1 MQNKGVVKFFAITF
15 ILVCIFQLSFTFIS
29 FRYSSKADKYAN
41 SSQVTEMATRMAKGD
56 RIKEE
61 YYFDSIS
68 KSRLEYF
75 NDSMA
80 NINVYNILLKQYT
93 LKDVR
98 EREINLGLDLKGGMN
113 VTMAV
118 SVPDVIRALSGY
130 NQDPTFNKALL
141 RAIEKEKNSTADFV
155 DLFAQSFKEIDPNA
169 KLASVFNTVE
179 LKDKIN
185 YNSTNDEVIKVIREE
200 TNSAIDRTFNILNT
214 RIDRFGVVQPNIQK
228 LQTAGRILIELPGI
242 KDPERVRKLL
252 QGTAQL
258 EFWETYQF
266 PQLVNFFSEANTKL
280 VSVLNASLDTLKADS
295 TLTSDTAGMNKA
307 LKENPILAEKK
318 ESEKKTGKKSEVKKE
333 EVKKETAKAEP
344 AKTDTSKENALLKQ
358 LGKDTTKT
366 SVEAKRSQ
374 TLEEYAKKN
383 PLFAYLN
390 PAIYQTKEGQYQ
402 PGQQALV
409 GRAFIKDTAR
419 VNHMLRM
426 VKNLFPRDLKLAWT
440 VKPRTEEKDILELVA
455 LKITSR
461 DGSPALGGDVITN
474 ARQDYDQNGRV
485 EVSMSMSSE
494 GARIWKRL
502 TGENIGKQIAIVL
515 DGYIYSYPN
524 VNSEIPNGMSVISG
538 GNMTVEEALDLAN
551 ILKAG
556 KLPAPARIVSEEI
569 VGPSLGK
576 ESINAGLISFIIAFI
591 GVLLYMSLYYKG
603 AGHVAD
609 IALFANVFFLFGVL
623 ASIGAVL
630 TMPGI
635 AGIVLTLAMAVDS
648 NVIIYERM
656 REEMRAGKGMRLVV
670 KDGFHHA
677 LSAII
682 DGHVTTI
689 LTGIVLYIFG
699 SGPVQGFA
707 TTLVIGLLLSL
718 FSSIFIARLVFEWML
733 DRNMTITTGTKYTQN
748 LFQNLTIDFIGLR
761 KKMYLLSIAII
772 IPGIISI
779 FVRGLDPGLDFT
791 GGRSYIVRFDQ
802 NVSTTDLRASL
813 NKQFG
818 ESPEV
823 KTFGPDNQVKITTK
837 YMINDRSQQSDSI
850 VNAKLFEGVKGYYK
864 VPITYTDFKATDAKK
879 IIGELSSQRVDP
891 TISYALIWQAV
902 MAVFFSLII
911 IFIYIAI
918 RFKNWQFGIGG
929 VVSLFHDTLII
940 ITMFTLF
947 HGILPFG
954 MEIDQSFIAAL
965 LTVIGYSIMDTVII
979 FDRIR
984 EYRALYPKRD
994 LATNINLAINSTL
1007 GRTINTSGVTLVVL
1021 IVIFIFGGEVL
1032 RGFTFALIIGV
1043 VSGTYSSV
1051 FNATPIAYDILMWQ
1065 KRNKEKKELS
1075 AKGKMQ

>member
-1 MQNKGVVKFFAITF
+1 MQHKGVVKFFAVTF
-15 ILVCIFQLSFTFIS
+15 ILVCLFQLSFTFIS
-29 FRYSSKADKYAN
+29 YYYSGKSDEYAN
-41 SSQVTEMATRMAKGD
+41 SPTVKAMAKNLAQGNPL
-56 RIKEE
+56 KEE
-61 YYFDSIS
+61 YYYDSIS

-80 NINVYNILLKQYT
+80 SVNVYNILLKKFT

-130 NQDPTFNKALL
+130 NQDPTFLKALQN
-141 RAIEKEKNSTADFV
+141 AINKEKTSTRDFV
-155 DLFAQSFKEIDPNA
+155 DLFAESFKETDPNA
-169 KLASVFNTVE
+169 KLAAIFNTVE

-185 YNSTNDEVIKVIREE
+185 YNSSNDEVIKVIREE
-200 TNSAIDRTFNILNT
+200 SNAAIDRTYNILTT
-214 RIDRFGVVQPNIQK
+214 RIDRFGVVQPNIQR

-242 KDPERVRKLL
+242 KEPERVRKLL

-266 PQLVNFFSEANTKL
+266 PELQPFFADANTKL
-280 VSVLNASLDTLKADS
+280 KSILSATQDSTVADSTLKAD
-295 TLTSDTAGMNKA
+295 TAATAQAIASKQNVD
-307 LKENPILAEKK
+307 EKK
-318 ESEKKTGKKSEVKKE
+318 DAGKKDVAKKGEV
-333 EVKKETAKAEP
+333 
-344 AKTDTSKENALLKQ
+344 AKTDTSKGNALLKQ
-358 LGKDTTKT
+358 LDKDTSKT
-366 SVEAKRSQ
+366 ATANKQKESFED
-374 TLEEYAKKN
+374 YAKKN

-390 PAIYQTKEGQYQ
+390 PAIYQNKEGQYVA
-402 PGQQALV
+402 GQTAMV

-419 VNHMLRM
+419 INYMLRLTKSM
-426 VKNLFPRDLKLAWT
+426 FPRDMKLAWT
-440 VKPRTEEKDILELVA
+440 VKPRSEAKDVLELVA
-455 LKITSR
+455 LKVTSR
-461 DGSPALGGDVITN
+461 DGSPALGGDVIVA

-485 EVSMSMSSE
+485 EVSMSMNSE

-502 TGENIGKQIAIVL
+502 TGENIGKQVAIVL

-524 VNSEIPNGMSVISG
+524 VNGEIPNGMSSITG
-538 GNMTVEEALDLAN
+538 GEMTVEEALDLAN

-556 KLPAPARIVSEEI
+556 KLPAPARIVAEEV
-569 VGPSLGK
+569 VGPSLGQ

-591 GVLLYMSLYYKG
+591 GVLLYMSLYYNG

-630 TMPGI
+630 TLPGI

-656 REEMRAGKGMRLVV
+656 REEIRAGKGMRLVV

-733 DRNMTITTGTKYTQN
+733 DRNMNITTGNRFTMD
-748 LFQNLTIDFIGLR
+748 LFQHTKIDFIGLR
-761 KKMYLLSIAII
+761 KKMYILSLVIIVPGLISLAI
-772 IPGIISI
+772 
-779 FVRGLDPGLDFT
+779 RGLDPGLDFT

-802 NVSTTDLRASL
+802 NVSTTDIRESLR
-813 NKQFG
+813 KTFG

-823 KTFGPDNQVKITTK
+823 KTFGPKNQVKITTK
-837 YMINDRSQQSDSI
+837 FMINERGQQSDSI
-850 VNAKLFEGVKGYYK
+850 VNNRLFDGVKGFYK
-864 VPITYTDFKATDAKK
+864 NPLTINDFKANTPGK
-879 IIGELSSQRVDP
+879 IVGELSSQRVDP
-891 TISYALIWQAV
+891 TISYSLIWKAF
-902 MAVFFSLII
+902 MAVIFSLLI
-911 IFIYIAI
+911 IFIYIAL

-929 VVSLFHDTLII
+929 VTALFHDSLII
-940 ITMFTLF
+940 IGVFSLF
-947 HGILPFG
+947 YGILPFG
-954 MEIDQSFIAAL
+954 MEVDQSFIAAL
-965 LTVIGYSIMDTVII
+965 LTIIGYSIMDTVII

-994 LATNINLAINSTL
+994 LGININAAINSTL
-1007 GRTINTSGVTLVVL
+1007 GRTINTSGVTLIVL
-1021 IVIFIFGGEVL
+1021 IIIFIFGGEVL
-1032 RGFTFALIIGV
+1032 RGFTFALIVGV
-1043 VSGTYSSV
+1043 VIGTYSSV
-1051 FNATPIAYDILMWQ
+1051 FNATPVAYDILMWQ
-1065 KRNKEKKELS
+1065 KRRKEKKELEAGKNR
-1075 AKGKMQ
+1075 AK

>member
-1 MQNKGVVKFFAITF
+1 MQHKGVVKFFAVLF
-15 ILVCIFQLSFTFIS
+15 ILVCLFQLSFTFIS
-29 FRYSSKADKYAN
+29 YYYSGKSDKYAN
-41 SSQVTEMATRMAKGD
+41 SPQVKAMAKKMAQGNPL
-56 RIKEE
+56 KEE
-61 YYFDSIS
+61 YFYDSIS

-80 NINVYNILLKQYT
+80 SVNVFNILLKKYT

-130 NQDPTFNKALL
+130 NQDPTFMKALQK
-141 RAIEKEKNSTADFV
+141 AIDKEKTSTRDFV
-155 DLFAQSFKEIDPNA
+155 DLFAESFKETDPKA
-169 KLASVFNTVE
+169 KLASIFNTVE

-185 YNSTNDEVIKVIREE
+185 YNSTNDDVIKVIREE
-200 TNSAIDRTFNILNT
+200 SNGAIDRTYNILTT
-214 RIDRFGVVQPNIQK
+214 RIDRFGVVQPNIQR

-266 PQLVNFFSEANTKL
+266 PELQPFFADANKKLSAILEVNQ
-280 VSVLNASLDTLKADS
+280 DS
-295 TLTSDTAGMNKA
+295 TRKDSTIKSDTAA
-307 LKENPILAEKK
+307 A
-318 ESEKKTGKKSEVKKE
+318 
-333 EVKKETAKAEP
+333 AKAIASKQVLSAKNEP
-344 AKTDTSKENALLKQ
+344 AKKEIANAKTGTKDAAKPDTSKGNALLKQ
-358 LGKDTTKT
+358 LGKDTSKT
-366 SVEAKRSQ
+366 SAANKQKE
-374 TLEEYAKKN
+374 TFEDYAKKN

-390 PAIYQTKEGQYQ
+390 PAIYQNKDGQYVA
-402 PGQQALV
+402 GQTALV

-419 VNHMLRM
+419 INSLLRLT
-426 VKNLFPRDLKLAWT
+426 KNMFPRDMKLAWT
-440 VKPRTEEKDILELVA
+440 VKPREEAAKDVLELVA

-461 DGSPALGGDVITN
+461 DGSPALGGDVITS
-474 ARQDYDQNGRV
+474 AKQDYSQTGQV
-485 EVSMSMSSE
+485 EVSMSMNGE
-494 GARIWKRL
+494 GARIWKRI
-502 TGENIGKQIAIVL
+502 TGDNIGKQIAIVL

-524 VNSEIPNGMSVISG
+524 VNGEIPNGTSQITG
-538 GNMTVEEALDLAN
+538 GSMTVEEAQDLAN

-556 KLPAPARIVSEEI
+556 KLPAPARIVAEEV
-569 VGPSLGK
+569 VGPSLGQ
-576 ESINAGLISFIIAFI
+576 ESINAGMISFIIAFI
-591 GVLLYMSLYYKG
+591 GVLLYMSLYYNG

-630 TMPGI
+630 TLPGI

-718 FSSIFIARLVFEWML
+718 FSSIFIARLVFEFML
-733 DRNMTITTGTKYTQN
+733 DHNMTITTGNKYTMN
-748 LFQNLTIDFIGLR
+748 LFQHMNIDFIGLR
-761 KKMYLLSIAII
+761 KKMYILSIAII

-791 GGRSYIVRFDQ
+791 GGHSFIVRFDQ
-802 NVSTTDLRASL
+802 NVSTSDVRESLR
-813 NKQFG
+813 KTFG

-823 KTFGPDNQVKITTK
+823 KTFGPQNQVKITTK
-837 YMINDRSQQSDSI
+837 FMINERNEKADSI
-850 VNAKLFEGVKGYYK
+850 VNIRLYQGVKGFYK
-864 VPITYTDFKATDAKK
+864 VPLTYTDFKANTPGK
-879 IIGELSSQRVDP
+879 IVGELSSQRVDP
-891 TISYALIWQAV
+891 TISYSLIWKAV
-902 MAVFFSLII
+902 MAVFFSLVI
-911 IFIYIAI
+911 IFVYIAI
-918 RFKNWQFGIGG
+918 RFKNWQFGVGG
-929 VVSLFHDTLII
+929 VVSLFHDSLII
-940 ITMFTLF
+940 ITVFTLF
-947 HGILPFG
+947 HGIFPFG
-954 MEIDQSFIAAL
+954 MEIDQSFIAAI
-965 LTVIGYSIMDTVII
+965 LTIIGYSIMDTVII

-984 EYRALYPKRD
+984 EYRLLYPKRE
-994 LATNINLAINSTL
+994 LGSNINAAINSTL
-1007 GRTINTSGVTLVVL
+1007 GRTVNTSGVTLVVL
-1021 IVIFIFGGEVL
+1021 ITIFIFGGEVL

-1043 VSGTYSSV
+1043 ISGTYSSV
-1051 FNATPIAYDILMWQ
+1051 FNATPIAYDIIMWQ
-1065 KRNKEKKELS
+1065 KRRKELKTPEI
-1075 AKGKMQ
+1075 KGKKR

>member
-1 MQNKGVVKFFAITF
+1 MQHKGVVKFFAITF
-15 ILVCIFQLSFTFIS
+15 ILVCLFQLSFTFIS
-29 FRYSSKADKYAN
+29 YYYSGKADDYSN
-41 SSQVTEMATRMAKGD
+41 SAQVTAMAKQKAQGNAL
-56 RIKEE
+56 KEE
-61 YYFDSIS
+61 YYYDSLS

-80 NINVYNILLKQYT
+80 NVGVYNILVKKYT

-130 NQDPTFNKALL
+130 NQDPTFLKALVK
-141 RAIEKEKNSTADFV
+141 ATDKEKTSTRDFV
-155 DLFAQSFKEIDPNA
+155 DLFAESFKETDPNA
-169 KLASVFNTVE
+169 KLAAIFNTVE

-200 TNSAIDRTFNILNT
+200 SNAAIDRTYNILTT

-266 PQLVNFFSEANTKL
+266 PTLQPFFAEANKKL
-280 VSVLNASLDTLKADS
+280 VSILTTGQDTLVADSTLKAD
-295 TLTSDTAGMNKA
+295 TAATAKA
-307 LKENPILAEKK
+307 IASKQTLAEKK
-318 ESEKKTGKKSEVKKE
+318 EPVKKE
-333 EVKKETAKAEP
+333 LAKKADTAKAK
-344 AKTDTSKENALLKQ
+344 ADTSKGNALLNK
-358 LGKDTTKT
+358 LNKDTSKT
-366 SVEAKRSQ
+366 AAMNKQKESFED
-374 TLEEYAKKN
+374 YAKIN

-390 PAIYQTKEGQYQ
+390 PAIYQNKDGQYVA
-402 PGQQALV
+402 GQTAMV
-409 GRAFIKDTAR
+409 GRAFIKDTAH
-419 VNHMLRM
+419 VNHMLRLT
-426 VKNLFPRDLKLAWT
+426 KNMFPRDMKLAWT
-440 VKPRTEEKDILELVA
+440 VKPRAESKDVLELVA
-455 LKITSR
+455 LKVTSR
-461 DGSPALGGDVITN
+461 DGSPALGGDVIVS

-485 EVSMSMSSE
+485 EVSMSMNSE

-502 TGENIGKQIAIVL
+502 TGDNIGKQVAIVL
-515 DGYIYSYPN
+515 DGFVYSYPN
-524 VNSEIPNGMSVISG
+524 VNSEIPNGMSSITG
-538 GNMTVEEALDLAN
+538 GEMTVEEAQDLAN

-556 KLPAPARIVSEEI
+556 KLPAPARIVAEEV
-569 VGPSLGK
+569 VGPSLGQ
-576 ESINAGLISFIIAFI
+576 ESINAGLLSFVIAFI
-591 GVLLYMSLYYKG
+591 GVLLYMSLYYNG

-630 TMPGI
+630 TLPGI

-656 REEMRAGKGMRLVV
+656 REEIRAGKGMRLVV

-707 TTLVIGLLLSL
+707 TTLVLGLLLSL

-733 DRNMTITTGTKYTQN
+733 DRNMTITTGNKYTMD
-748 LFQNLTIDFIGLR
+748 LFQHTKINFIGLR
-761 KKMYLLSIAII
+761 KKMYLLSLIII
-772 IPGIISI
+772 IPGLISLV
-779 FVRGLDPGLDFT
+779 VRGLDPGLDFT

-802 NVSTTDLRASL
+802 NVSTNAVRESLR
-813 NKQFG
+813 KTFG

-823 KTFGPDNQVKITTK
+823 KTFGPKNQVKITTK
-837 YMINDRSQQSDSI
+837 FMINERNQQADSI
-850 VNAKLFEGVKGYYK
+850 VSNRLFDGVKGFYK
-864 VPITYTDFKATDAKK
+864 TPLTMDAFKANTAGK
-879 IIGELSSQRVDP
+879 IVGELSSQRVDP
-891 TISYALIWQAV
+891 TISYSLVWKAF

-911 IFIYIAI
+911 IFVYIAL
-918 RFKNWQFGIGG
+918 RFKNWQFGLGG
-929 VVSLFHDTLII
+929 VTALFHDSLII
-940 ITMFTLF
+940 IGVFSLF
-947 HGILPFG
+947 WGVLPFS
-954 MEIDQSFIAAL
+954 MEVDQSFIAAL
-965 LTVIGYSIMDTVII
+965 LTIIGYSIMDTVII

-984 EYRALYPKRD
+984 EYRALYPKRELSD
-994 LATNINLAINSTL
+994 NINGAINSTL
-1007 GRTINTSGVTLVVL
+1007 GRTINTSGVTLVTL
-1021 IVIFIFGGEVL
+1021 IIIFIFGGEVL

-1043 VSGTYSSV
+1043 VIGTYSSV
-1051 FNATPIAYDILMWQ
+1051 FNATPVAYDILMWQ
-1065 KRNKEKKELS
+1065 KRRKEKKELAAVKS
-1075 AKGKMQ
+1075 KGK

>member
-1 MQNKGVVKFFAITF
+1 MQHKGVVKFFAITF
-15 ILVCIFQLSFTFIS
+15 ILVCLFQLSFTFIS
-29 FRYSSKADKYAN
+29 YYYSGKADDYAN
-41 SSQVTEMATRMAKGD
+41 SPEVKTMARKMAQGNPL
-56 RIKEE
+56 KEE
-61 YYFDSIS
+61 YYYDSVS

-80 NINVYNILLKQYT
+80 SVNVFNILLKKYT

-130 NQDPTFNKALL
+130 NQDPTFTKSLTK
-141 RAIEKEKNSTADFV
+141 AIEKEKTSTRDFV
-155 DLFAQSFKEIDPNA
+155 DLFAESFKETDPNA
-169 KLASVFNTVE
+169 KLAAIFNTVE

-185 YNSTNDEVIKVIREE
+185 YNSTNDEVLKVIRDES
-200 TNSAIDRTFNILNT
+200 NAAIDRTYNILTT
-214 RIDRFGVVQPNIQK
+214 RIDRFGVVQPNIQR

-252 QGTAQL
+252 QGSAQL

-266 PQLVNFFSEANTKL
+266 PELQPFFADANSKL
-280 VSVLNASLDTLKADS
+280 TSILSASQDTITADS
-295 TLTSDTAGMNKA
+295 TLKSDTAAATKA
-307 LKENPILAEKK
+307 IASKQVLEP
-318 ESEKKTGKKSEVKKE
+318 
-333 EVKKETAKAEP
+333 KKETVKKADSAKA
-344 AKTDTSKENALLKQ
+344 DTSKGNALLKQ
-358 LGKDTTKT
+358 LDKDTSKA
-366 SVEAKRSQ
+366 SAANKEKQSF
-374 TLEEYAKKN
+374 EDYAKKN

-390 PAIYQTKEGQYQ
+390 PAIYQNKEGQYVA
-402 PGQQALV
+402 GQTAMV
-409 GRAFIKDTAR
+409 GRAMIKDTAR
-419 VNHMLRM
+419 VNQMLRLT
-426 VKNLFPRDLKLAWT
+426 KNMFPRDMKLAWT
-440 VKPRTEEKDILELVA
+440 VKPRSESKDVLELVA
-455 LKITSR
+455 LKVTSR
-461 DGSPALGGDVITN
+461 DGSPALGGDVIVA

-485 EVSMSMSSE
+485 EVSMSMNSE

-502 TGENIGKQIAIVL
+502 TGENIGKQVAIVL

-524 VNSEIPNGMSVISG
+524 VNGEIPNGMSSITG
-538 GNMTVEEALDLAN
+538 GEMTVEEALDLAN

-556 KLPAPARIVSEEI
+556 KLPAPARIVAEEV
-569 VGPSLGK
+569 VGPSLGQ
-576 ESINAGLISFIIAFI
+576 ESINAGLLSFIIAFI
-591 GVLLYMSLYYKG
+591 GVLLYMSLYYNG

-630 TMPGI
+630 TLPGI

-656 REEMRAGKGMRLVV
+656 REEIRAGKGMRLVV

-733 DRNMTITTGTKYTQN
+733 DRNMNITTGNKYTFNLLQN
-748 LFQNLTIDFIGLR
+748 TKIDFIGLR
-761 KKMYLLSIAII
+761 KKMYVVSLVII
-772 IPGIISI
+772 LPGMISLA
-779 FVRGLDPGLDFT
+779 VRGLDPGLDFT

-802 NVSTTDLRASL
+802 NVSTTDVRESLR
-813 NKQFG
+813 KTFG

-823 KTFGPDNQVKITTK
+823 KTFGPKNQVKITTK
-837 YMINDRSQQSDSI
+837 FMINERGQQSDSI
-850 VNAKLFEGVKGYYK
+850 VSNKLFEGVKGFYK
-864 VPITYTDFKATDAKK
+864 IPLTIADFKSSDPRK
-879 IIGELSSQRVDP
+879 IVGELSSQRVDP
-891 TISYALIWQAV
+891 TISYSLIWKAV
-902 MAVFFSLII
+902 MAVLFSLVI
-911 IFIYIAI
+911 IFIYIAL

-929 VVSLFHDTLII
+929 VSALFHDSLII
-940 ITMFTLF
+940 IGIFSLF
-947 HGILPFG
+947 YGILPFG
-954 MEIDQSFIAAL
+954 MEVDQSFIAAL
-965 LTVIGYSIMDTVII
+965 LTIIGYSIMDTVII

-994 LATNINLAINSTL
+994 LGVNINSAINSTL

-1021 IVIFIFGGEVL
+1021 IIIFIFGGEVL
-1032 RGFTFALIIGV
+1032 RGFTFALITGV
-1043 VSGTYSSV
+1043 VIGTYSSV
-1051 FNATPIAYDILMWQ
+1051 FNATPVAYDILMWQ
-1065 KRNKEKKELS
+1065 KRRKEKKELAGLKTK
-1075 AKGKMQ
+1075 AK

>member
-1 MQNKGVVKFFAITF
+1 MQHKGVVKFFAITF
-15 ILVCIFQLSFTFIS
+15 IVVCLFQLSFTFIS
-29 FRYSSKADKYAN
+29 YYYSGKSDEYAN
-41 SSQVTEMATRMAKGD
+41 APVVKTMAKTMAQGNPL
-56 RIKEE
+56 KEE
-61 YYFDSIS
+61 YYYDSIS

-80 NINVYNILLKQYT
+80 SVSVYNILLKKYT

-130 NQDPTFNKALL
+130 NQDPTFLKSLQKA
-141 RAIEKEKNSTADFV
+141 IDKEKTSTRDFV
-155 DLFAQSFKEIDPNA
+155 DLFAESFKETDPNA
-169 KLASVFNTVE
+169 KLAAIFNTVE

-200 TNSAIDRTFNILNT
+200 SNAAIDRTYNILTT
-214 RIDRFGVVQPNIQK
+214 RIDRFGVVQPNIQR

-266 PQLVNFFSEANTKL
+266 PILQPYFTEANNKL
-280 VSVLNASLDTLKADS
+280 TSILSATQDSVKVDS
-295 TLTSDTAGMNKA
+295 TLKSDTAAASKA
-307 LKENPILAEKK
+307 IASKQTIAA
-318 ESEKKTGKKSEVKKE
+318 KTETVKKGD
-333 EVKKETAKAEP
+333 TAK
-344 AKTDTSKENALLKQ
+344 KDTSKGNALLKQ
-358 LGKDTTKT
+358 LNKDTSKT
-366 SVEAKRSQ
+366 SAANKQKESF
-374 TLEEYAKKN
+374 EDYAKKN

-390 PAIYQTKEGQYQ
+390 PAIYQNKDGQYVA
-402 PGQQALV
+402 GQTAMV

-426 VKNLFPRDLKLAWT
+426 TKSMFPRDMKLAWT
-440 VKPRTEEKDILELVA
+440 VKPRSESKDVLELVA
-455 LKITSR
+455 LKVTSR
-461 DGSPALGGDVITN
+461 DGSPALGGDVIVS

-485 EVSMSMSSE
+485 EVSMSMNSE
-494 GARIWKRL
+494 GARIWKRI
-502 TGENIGKQIAIVL
+502 TGDNVGKQVAIVL
-515 DGYIYSYPN
+515 DGYVYSYPN
-524 VNSEIPNGMSVISG
+524 VNGEIPNGMSSITG
-538 GNMTVEEALDLAN
+538 GEMTVEEALDLAN

-556 KLPAPARIVSEEI
+556 KLPAPARIVAEEI
-569 VGPSLGK
+569 VGPSLGQ
-576 ESINAGLISFIIAFI
+576 ESINAGLLSFIIAFI
-591 GVLLYMSLYYKG
+591 GVLLYMFLYYNG
-603 AGHVAD
+603 AGLVAD

-630 TMPGI
+630 TLPGI

-656 REEMRAGKGMRLVV
+656 REEIRAGKGMRLVV

-733 DRNMTITTGTKYTQN
+733 DRNMTITTGHSFTMN
-748 LFQNLTIDFIGLR
+748 LFLNTKIDFIGMR
-761 KKMYLLSIAII
+761 KKMYILSLVIIVPGLISLAI
-772 IPGIISI
+772 
-779 FVRGLDPGLDFT
+779 RGLDPGLDFT

-802 NVSTTDLRASL
+802 NVSTNDVRESLR
-813 NKQFG
+813 KTFG

-823 KTFGPDNQVKITTK
+823 KTFGPKNQVKITTK
-837 YMINDRSQQSDSI
+837 FMINERGQQSDSI
-850 VNAKLFEGVKGYYK
+850 VNNRLFDGVKSFYK
-864 VPITYTDFKATDAKK
+864 IPLTIEDFKANTPGK
-879 IIGELSSQRVDP
+879 IVGELSSQRVDP
-891 TISYALIWQAV
+891 TISYSLIWKAF
-902 MAVFFSLII
+902 MAVLFSLVI
-911 IFIYIAI
+911 IFIYIAL
-918 RFKNWQFGIGG
+918 RFKNWQFGLGG
-929 VVSLFHDTLII
+929 VTALFHDSLII
-940 ITMFTLF
+940 IGVFSLF
-947 HGILPFG
+947 YGILPFS
-954 MEIDQSFIAAL
+954 MEVDQSFIAAL
-965 LTVIGYSIMDTVII
+965 LTIIGYSIMDTVII

-984 EYRALYPKRD
+984 EYRALYPKRE
-994 LATNINLAINSTL
+994 LSININTAINSTL

-1021 IVIFIFGGEVL
+1021 IIIFIFGGEVL
-1032 RGFTFALIIGV
+1032 RGFTFALIVGV
-1043 VSGTYSSV
+1043 VIGTYSSV
-1051 FNATPIAYDILMWQ
+1051 FNATPVAYDILMWQ
-1065 KRNKEKKELS
+1065 QRRKAKKELATS
-1075 AKGKMQ
+1075 KTKAK

>member
-1 MQNKGVVKFFAITF
+1 MQHKGVVKFFAITF
-15 ILVCIFQLSFTFIS
+15 ILVCLFQLSFTVIS
-29 FRYSSKADKYAN
+29 YYYSGKSDDYAN
-41 SSQVTEMATRMAKGD
+41 SPQVKTMAKNLAQGNPL
-56 RIKEE
+56 KEE
-61 YYFDSIS
+61 YYYDSIS
-68 KSRLEYF
+68 KSRQEYF

-80 NINVYNILLKQYT
+80 SVDVYNILLKKYT

-118 SVPDVIRALSGY
+118 SVPDVIRALAGY
-130 NQDPTFNKALL
+130 NQDPTFLKALQKS
-141 RAIEKEKNSTADFV
+141 IDKEKSSTRDFV
-155 DLFAQSFKEIDPNA
+155 DLFAESFKETDPNA
-169 KLASVFNTVE
+169 KMAAIFNTVE

-200 TNSAIDRTFNILNT
+200 SNAAIDRTYNILTT
-214 RIDRFGVVQPNIQK
+214 RIDRFGVVQPNIQR

-266 PQLVNFFSEANTKL
+266 PDLQPFFTEANTKL
-280 VSVLNASLDTLKADS
+280 TSILSARQDSTKADS
-295 TLTSDTAGMNKA
+295 SLKSDTAATAKA
-307 LKENPILAEKK
+307 IASKQLLAEKK
-318 ESEKKTGKKSEVKKE
+318 ETKKE
-333 EVKKETAKAEP
+333 ALAKGDST
-344 AKTDTSKENALLKQ
+344 KRDTSKSNALLKQ
-358 LGKDTTKT
+358 MGKDTSKT
-366 SVEAKRSQ
+366 SAAKKQKESF
-374 TLEEYAKKN
+374 EEYAKKN

-390 PAIYQTKEGQYQ
+390 PAIYQNKDGQYVA
-402 PGQQALV
+402 GQTAMV

-419 VNHMLRM
+419 VNYMLRATKSM
-426 VKNLFPRDLKLAWT
+426 FPRDMKLAWT
-440 VKPRTEEKDILELVA
+440 VKPRSEAKDVLELVA
-455 LKITSR
+455 LKVTSR
-461 DGSPALGGDVITN
+461 DGSPALGGDVIVA

-485 EVSMSMSSE
+485 EVSMSMNSE

-502 TGENIGKQIAIVL
+502 TGDNVGKQIAIVL

-524 VNSEIPNGMSVISG
+524 VNGEIPNGMSSITG
-538 GNMTVEEALDLAN
+538 GEMTVEEALDLAN

-556 KLPAPARIVSEEI
+556 KLPAPARIVAEEV
-569 VGPSLGK
+569 VGPSLGQ
-576 ESINAGLISFIIAFI
+576 ESINAGLLSFIIAFI
-591 GVLLYMSLYYKG
+591 GVLLYMSLYYNG

-609 IALFANVFFLFGVL
+609 VALFANVFFLFGVL

-630 TMPGI
+630 TLPGI

-656 REEMRAGKGMRLVV
+656 REEIRAGKGMRLVV

-733 DRNMTITTGTKYTQN
+733 DRNMTITTGNKYTMN
-748 LFQNLTIDFIGLR
+748 LFQNTKIDFIGLR
-761 KKMYLLSIAII
+761 KKMYIVSLAII
-772 IPGIISI
+772 VPGMISLAI
-779 FVRGLDPGLDFT
+779 RGLDPGLDFT

-802 NVSTTDLRASL
+802 NVSTNDIRESLR
-813 NKQFG
+813 KTFG

-823 KTFGPDNQVKITTK
+823 KTFGPKNQVKITTK
-837 YMINDRSQQSDSI
+837 FMINERGQQSDSI
-850 VNAKLFEGVKGYYK
+850 VSNRLFDGVKGFYK
-864 VPITYTDFKATDAKK
+864 SPLTMADFKSNAPGK
-879 IIGELSSQRVDP
+879 IVGELSSQRVDP
-891 TISYALIWQAV
+891 TISYSLIWKAV
-902 MAVFFSLII
+902 MAVLFSLVI

-929 VVSLFHDTLII
+929 VTALFHDSLII
-940 ITMFTLF
+940 IGVFSLF
-947 HGILPFG
+947 YGILPFG
-954 MEIDQSFIAAL
+954 MEVDQSFIAAL
-965 LTVIGYSIMDTVII
+965 LTIIGYSIMDTVII

-984 EYRALYPKRD
+984 EYRALYPKRE
-994 LATNINLAINSTL
+994 LSNNINAAINSTL
-1007 GRTINTSGVTLVVL
+1007 GRTINTSGVTLVTL
-1021 IVIFIFGGEVL
+1021 IIIFIFGGEVL
-1032 RGFTFALIIGV
+1032 RGFTFALIVGV
-1043 VSGTYSSV
+1043 VIGTYSSV
-1051 FNATPIAYDILMWQ
+1051 FNATPVAYDILLWQ
-1065 KRNKEKKELS
+1065 SRRKQKKELEAVKTK
-1075 AKGKMQ
+1075 AK

>member
-1 MQNKGVVKFFAITF
+1 MQHKGVVKFFAITF
-15 ILVCIFQLSFTFIS
+15 ILVCLFQLSFTFIS
-29 FRYSSKADKYAN
+29 YYYSGKADDYAN
-41 SSQVTEMATRMAKGD
+41 SSLVTTMAKQKAQGD
-56 RIKEE
+56 PLKEE
-61 YYFDSIS
+61 YFYDSIS

-80 NINVYNILLKQYT
+80 NVGVYNILVKKYT

-130 NQDPTFNKALL
+130 NQDPSFLKALQK
-141 RAIEKEKNSTADFV
+141 AIDKEKTSTRDFV
-155 DLFAQSFKEIDPNA
+155 DLFAESFKEVDPNA
-169 KLASVFNTVE
+169 KLAAIFNTVE

-185 YNSTNDEVIKVIREE
+185 YNSTNDDVIKVIREE
-200 TNSAIDRTFNILNT
+200 SNAAVDRTYKILTT

-266 PQLVNFFSEANTKL
+266 PVLQPYFAEANKKL
-280 VSVLNASLDTLKADS
+280 TSILAAGQDSIASDS
-295 TLTSDTAGMNKA
+295 TLKSDTAATATAIASKQT
-307 LKENPILAEKK
+307 LTEKK
-318 ESEKKTGKKSEVKKE
+318 ESTKTEPLKKADL
-333 EVKKETAKAEP
+333 AKA
-344 AKTDTSKENALLKQ
+344 DTSKGNALLKQ
-358 LGKDTTKT
+358 LGKDTSKT
-366 SVEAKRSQ
+366 SAMNKQKE
-374 TLEEYAKKN
+374 TFEDYARQN

-390 PAIYQTKEGQYQ
+390 PAIYQDKDGQYVA
-402 PGQQALV
+402 GQTAMV

-419 VNHMLRM
+419 VNSMLRLT
-426 VKNLFPRDLKLAWT
+426 KNMFPRDMKLAWT
-440 VKPRTEEKDILELVA
+440 VKPRAESKDVLELVS
-455 LKITSR
+455 LKVTSR
-461 DGSPALGGDVITN
+461 DGSPALGGDVITQ

-485 EVSMSMSSE
+485 EVTMSMNSE

-502 TGENIGKQIAIVL
+502 TGDNIGKQVAIVL
-515 DGYIYSYPN
+515 DGYVYSYPN
-524 VNSEIPNGMSVISG
+524 VNSEIPNGMSSITG
-538 GNMTVEEALDLAN
+538 GEMTVEEALDLAN

-556 KLPAPARIVSEEI
+556 KLPAPARIVAEEV
-569 VGPSLGK
+569 VGPSLGQ
-576 ESINAGLISFIIAFI
+576 ESINAGLLSFVIAFI
-591 GVLLYMSLYYKG
+591 GVLLYMSLYYNG

-718 FSSIFIARLVFEWML
+718 FSSIFIARLVFEFML
-733 DRNMTITTGTKYTQN
+733 DRNMKITTGNKYTMN
-748 LFQNLTIDFIGLR
+748 LFQNININFIGLR
-761 KKMYLLSIAII
+761 RKMYIASIAVL
-772 IPGIISI
+772 IPGVFSI
-779 FVRGLDPGLDFT
+779 FIRGLDPGLDFT

-802 NVSTTDLRASL
+802 NVSTNDLRESL
-813 NKQFG
+813 RKTFG
-818 ESPEV
+818 VSPEV
-823 KTFGPDNQVKITTK
+823 KTFGPKNQVKITTK
-837 YMINDRSQQSDSI
+837 FMINERSQQADSVVSI
-850 VNAKLFEGVKGYYK
+850 KLFDGARGFYK
-864 VPITYTDFKATDAKK
+864 APLTYKDFKANTPGK
-879 IIGELSSQRVDP
+879 IVGELSSQRVDP
-891 TISYALIWQAV
+891 TISYSLIWKAV

-911 IFIYIAI
+911 IFVYIAI
-918 RFKNWQFGIGG
+918 RFKNWQFGVGG
-929 VVSLFHDTLII
+929 VVSLFHDSLII

-954 MEIDQSFIAAL
+954 MEVDQSFIAAL
-965 LTVIGYSIMDTVII
+965 LTIIGYSIMDTVII

-984 EYRALYPKRD
+984 EYRAIYPKRD
-994 LATNINLAINSTL
+994 LAQNINAAINSTL

-1021 IVIFIFGGEVL
+1021 ITIFIFGGEVL
-1032 RGFTFALIIGV
+1032 RGFTFALITGV
-1043 VSGTYSSV
+1043 VIGTYSSV
-1051 FNATPIAYDILMWQ
+1051 FVATPIAYDILQFQ
-1065 KRNKEKKELS
+1065 KRRKEKKELTLKL
-1075 AKGKMQ
+1075 KGK

>member
-1 MQNKGVVKFFAITF
+1 MEHKGVVKFFAITF
-15 ILVCIFQLSFTFIS
+15 ILVCIFQLSFSVIS
-29 FRYSSKADKYAN
+29 YYYSGKSDDYAN
-41 SSQVTEMATRMAKGD
+41 SPQVKTMATQMAQGNP
-56 RIKEE
+56 IKEE
-61 YYFDSIS
+61 FYYDSIS

-80 NINVYNILLKQYT
+80 SVDVFNILLKKYT

-130 NQDPTFNKALL
+130 NQDPTFLKSLQKA
-141 RAIEKEKNSTADFV
+141 IDKEKTSTRDFV
-155 DLFAQSFKEIDPNA
+155 DLFAESFKEFDPNA
-169 KLASVFNTVE
+169 KLAAIFNTVE

-200 TNSAIDRTFNILNT
+200 SNAAIDRTYNILTT

-266 PQLVNFFSEANTKL
+266 PTLQPFFTEANTKL
-280 VSVLNASLDTLKADS
+280 TAILSARQDSVKADS
-295 TLTSDTAGMNKA
+295 SLKSDTAAATKA
-307 LKENPILAEKK
+307 IASKQTIAA
-318 ESEKKTGKKSEVKKE
+318 KT
-333 EVKKETAKAEP
+333 ETAKKGDT
-344 AKTDTSKENALLKQ
+344 AKTDTSKGNALLKQ
-358 LGKDTTKT
+358 LNKDTSKT
-366 SVEAKRSQ
+366 SAANKQKE
-374 TLEEYAKKN
+374 TFEDYAKKN

-390 PAIYQTKEGQYQ
+390 PAIYQNKEGQYVA
-402 PGQQALV
+402 GQTAMV

-419 VNHMLRM
+419 VNYMLRATKSM
-426 VKNLFPRDLKLAWT
+426 FPRDMKLAWT
-440 VKPRTEEKDILELVA
+440 VKPRSESKDVLELVA
-455 LKITSR
+455 LKVTSR
-461 DGSPALGGDVITN
+461 DGSPALGGDVIVS

-485 EVSMSMSSE
+485 EVSMSMNSE
-494 GARIWKRL
+494 GARIWKRI
-502 TGENIGKQIAIVL
+502 TGDNIGKQIAIVL
-515 DGYIYSYPN
+515 DGYVYSYPN
-524 VNSEIPNGMSVISG
+524 VNGEIPNGMSSITG
-538 GNMTVEEALDLAN
+538 GEMTVEEALDLAN

-556 KLPAPARIVSEEI
+556 KLPAPARIVAEEI
-569 VGPSLGK
+569 VGPSLGQ
-576 ESINAGLISFIIAFI
+576 ESINAGLLSFIIAFI
-591 GVLLYMSLYYKG
+591 GVLLYMFLYYSG
-603 AGHVAD
+603 AGLVAD

-656 REEMRAGKGMRLVV
+656 REEIRAGKGMRLVV

-733 DRNMTITTGTKYTQN
+733 DRNMHITTGNKYTMN
-748 LFQNLTIDFIGLR
+748 LFQNTKIDFIGLR
-761 KKMYLLSIAII
+761 KKMYLVSLAII
-772 IPGIISI
+772 LPGLISLAI
-779 FVRGLDPGLDFT
+779 RGLDPGLDFT

-802 NVSTTDLRASL
+802 NVSTTDVRESLR
-813 NKQFG
+813 KTFG

-823 KTFGPDNQVKITTK
+823 KTFGPKNQVKITTK
-837 YMINDRSQQSDSI
+837 FMINERGQQSDSI
-850 VNAKLFEGVKGYYK
+850 VSNRLFDGVKGFYK
-864 VPITYTDFKATDAKK
+864 APLTMTEFKANTPGK
-879 IIGELSSQRVDP
+879 IVGELSSQRVDP
-891 TISYALIWQAV
+891 TISYSLVWKAF
-902 MAVFFSLII
+902 MAVLFSLVI
-911 IFIYIAI
+911 IFIYIAL
-918 RFKNWQFGIGG
+918 RFKNWQFGLGG
-929 VVSLFHDTLII
+929 VTALLHDSLII
-940 ITMFTLF
+940 IGVFSLF
-947 HGILPFG
+947 YGVLPFS
-954 MEIDQSFIAAL
+954 MEVDQSFIAAL
-965 LTVIGYSIMDTVII
+965 LTIIGYSIMDTVII

-994 LATNINLAINSTL
+994 LSININTAINSTL
-1007 GRTINTSGVTLVVL
+1007 GRTINTSGVTLIVL
-1021 IVIFIFGGEVL
+1021 IIIFIFGGEVL

-1043 VSGTYSSV
+1043 VIGTYSSV
-1051 FNATPIAYDILMWQ
+1051 FNATPVAYDILLWQ
-1065 KRNKEKKELS
+1065 KRRREKKELAAS
-1075 AKGKMQ
+1075 KSKAR

>member
-1 MQNKGVVKFFAITF
+1 MQNKGVVKFFAVTF
-15 ILVCIFQLSFTFIS
+15 VLVCLFQLSFTFIS
-29 FRYSSKADKYAN
+29 YHYSLKADAYAN
-41 SSQVTEMATRMAKGD
+41 APTVKEIAKTMAKGD
-56 RIKEE
+56 PLKQEF
-61 YYFDSIS
+61 YFDSIS

-80 NINVYNILLKQYT
+80 NIGVFNILLKKYT

-130 NQDPTFNKALL
+130 NQDPTFKKALDK
-141 RAIEKEKNSTADFV
+141 AIEKEKNSTADFV
-155 DLFAQSFKEIDPNA
+155 DIFADAFKETDPNA
-169 KLASVFNTVE
+169 KLAAIFNTVE

-200 TNSAIDRTFNILNT
+200 SNAAIDRTYNILAT

-242 KDPERVRKLL
+242 KEPERVRKLL

-258 EFWETYQF
+258 EFWETYQY
-266 PQLVNFFSEANTKL
+266 PQLFPFFSEANKKL
-280 VSVLNASLDTLKADS
+280 VSILSTGLDTLKVDS
-295 TLTSDTAGMNKA
+295 TLAADTAGKVNAINNKQ
-307 LKENPILAEKK
+307 ILAEKK
-318 ESEKKTGKKSEVKKE
+318 ENLKSQEKTKE
-333 EVKKETAKAEP
+333 IAKE
-344 AKTDTSKENALLKQ
+344 DTSKENALLKKI
-358 LGKDTTKT
+358 GKDTSSADVSSKKEQ
-366 SVEAKRSQ
+366 SF
-374 TLEEYAKKN
+374 EEYAKVN

-390 PAIYQTKEGQYQ
+390 PAIFQTKDGQYQ
-402 PGQQALV
+402 PGQTAMV
-409 GRAFIKDTAR
+409 GRALIKDTAR
-419 VNHMLRM
+419 INYMLRL
-426 VKNLFPRDLKLAWT
+426 VKNMFPRDMRLAWT
-440 VKPRTEEKDILELVA
+440 VKPRDEEKDILELVA

-461 DGSPALGGDVITN
+461 DGSPALGGDVITS

-485 EVSMSMSSE
+485 EVSMSMNSE

-502 TGENIGKQIAIVL
+502 TGDNIGKQIAIVL

-524 VNSEIPNGMSVISG
+524 VNGEIPNGMSSITG
-538 GNMTVEEALDLAN
+538 GNMTVEEAQDLAN

-569 VGPSLGK
+569 VGPSLGQ

-591 GVLLYMSLYYKG
+591 GVLLYMSLYYGG

-630 TMPGI
+630 TLPGI

-656 REEMRAGKGMRLVV
+656 REEIRAGKGMRLVV

-689 LTGIVLYIFG
+689 LTGIVLYMFG
-699 SGPVQGFA
+699 SGPVKGFA
-707 TTLVIGLLLSL
+707 TTLVLGLLLSL

-733 DRNMTITTGTKYTQN
+733 DRNMKITTGNKFTNN
-748 LFQNLTIDFIGLR
+748 LFQNLHFDFMGLR
-761 KKMYLLSIAII
+761 KKMYIVSLLVIV
-772 IPGIISI
+772 PGIISM

-802 NVSTTDLRASL
+802 NVSTKDLRESL
-813 NKQFG
+813 RAEFG

-823 KTFGPDNQVKITTK
+823 KTFGPKNQVKITTK
-837 YMINDRSQQSDSI
+837 FMINDRDQKADSI
-850 VNAKLFEGVKGYYK
+850 VNAKLFSGLKGFYK
-864 VPITYTDFKATDAKK
+864 TSISYADFMSSDTKK

-891 TISYALIWQAV
+891 TISYALIWQAI

-929 VVSLFHDTLII
+929 VVSLFHDTLVIM
-940 ITMFTLF
+940 TMFTLF
-947 HGILPFG
+947 WGILPFG

-965 LTVIGYSIMDTVII
+965 LTIIGYSIMDTVII
-979 FDRIR
+979 FDRVR

-994 LATNINLAINSTL
+994 LGNNINAAINSTL

-1021 IVIFIFGGEVL
+1021 LVIFIFGGEVL
-1032 RGFTFALIIGV
+1032 RGFTFALFIGV
-1043 VSGTYSSV
+1043 VVGTYSSV
-1051 FNATPIAYDILMWQ
+1051 FIATPISYDILTWQ
-1065 KRNKEKKELS
+1065 ARRKEMKELT
-1075 AKGKMQ
+1075 AKKK

>member
-1 MQNKGVVKFFAITF
+1 MQHKGVVKFFAITF
-15 ILVCIFQLSFTFIS
+15 ILVCLFQLSFTFIS
-29 FRYSSKADKYAN
+29 YYYSGKADDYAN
-41 SSQVTEMATRMAKGD
+41 APLVTAMAKDMSKGNPL
-56 RIKEE
+56 REE
-61 YYFDSIS
+61 YCFDSIS
-68 KSRLEYF
+68 KSRMEYF

-80 NINVYNILLKQYT
+80 SVNVFNILLKKYT

-130 NQDPTFNKALL
+130 NQDPTFLKALQKS
-141 RAIEKEKNSTADFV
+141 IEKEKTSTRDFV
-155 DLFAQSFKEIDPNA
+155 DLFAESFKETDPNA
-169 KLASVFNTVE
+169 KMAAIFNTVE

-185 YNSTNDEVIKVIREE
+185 YNSTNDDVIKVIREE
-200 TNSAIDRTFNILNT
+200 SNAAIDRTYNILTT

-266 PQLVNFFSEANTKL
+266 PDIQPFFAEANTKL
-280 VSVLNASLDTLKADS
+280 TSILSARKDSTQTDSTLKAD
-295 TLTSDTAGMNKA
+295 TAATARAIASKQVV
-307 LKENPILAEKK
+307 AE
-318 ESEKKTGKKSEVKKE
+318 
-333 EVKKETAKAEP
+333 KKETAKKGDT
-344 AKTDTSKENALLKQ
+344 AKADTSKGNALLKQ
-358 LGKDTTKT
+358 LDKDTSKT
-366 SVEAKRSQ
+366 SAANKQKESF
-374 TLEEYAKKN
+374 EDYAKKN

-390 PAIYQTKEGQYQ
+390 PAIYQNKEGQYVA
-402 PGQQALV
+402 GQTAMV

-419 VNHMLRM
+419 VNQMLRLTKSM
-426 VKNLFPRDLKLAWT
+426 FPRDMKLAWT
-440 VKPRTEEKDILELVA
+440 VKPRLESKDVLELVA
-455 LKITSR
+455 LKVTSR
-461 DGSPALGGDVITN
+461 DGSPALGGDVIVA

-485 EVSMSMSSE
+485 EVSMSMNSE

-502 TGENIGKQIAIVL
+502 TGENVGKQVAIVL
-515 DGYIYSYPN
+515 DGYVYSYPN
-524 VNSEIPNGMSVISG
+524 VNGEIPNGMSSITG
-538 GNMTVEEALDLAN
+538 GEMTVEEALDLAN

-556 KLPAPARIVSEEI
+556 KLPAPARIVAEEV
-569 VGPSLGK
+569 VGPSLGQ
-576 ESINAGLISFIIAFI
+576 ESINAGLLSFVIAFI
-591 GVLLYMSLYYKG
+591 GVLLYMSLYYNG

-656 REEMRAGKGMRLVV
+656 REEIRAGKGMRLVV

-677 LSAII
+677 MSAII

-707 TTLVIGLLLSL
+707 TTLVIGLILSL
-718 FSSIFIARLVFEWML
+718 FSSIFIARLVFEFML
-733 DRNMTITTGTKYTQN
+733 DRDMKITTGNKYTFN
-748 LFQNLTIDFIGLR
+748 LFQHTKIDFIGMR
-761 KKMYLLSIAII
+761 KKMYLVSLAII
-772 IPGIISI
+772 VPGLISLAI
-779 FVRGLDPGLDFT
+779 RGLDPGLDFT

-802 NVSTTDLRASL
+802 NVSTNDVRESLR
-813 NKQFG
+813 KTFG

-823 KTFGPDNQVKITTK
+823 KTFGPKNQVKITTK
-837 YMINDRSQQSDSI
+837 FMINERGTQSDS
-850 VNAKLFEGVKGYYK
+850 VVSNRLYDGVKTFYK
-864 VPITYTDFKATDAKK
+864 APLTYVDFKANSPGK
-879 IIGELSSQRVDP
+879 IVGELSSQRVDP
-891 TISYALIWQAV
+891 TISYALVWKAI
-902 MAVFFSLII
+902 MAVLFSLVI
-911 IFIYIAI
+911 IFAYIAL

-929 VVSLFHDTLII
+929 VTALFHDSLII
-940 ITMFTLF
+940 IGVFSLF
-947 HGILPFG
+947 YGILPFG

-984 EYRALYPKRD
+984 EYRALYPKRE
-994 LATNINLAINSTL
+994 LGLNINAAINSTL
-1007 GRTINTSGVTLVVL
+1007 GRTINTSGITLVVL
-1021 IVIFIFGGEVL
+1021 VIIFIFGGEVL
-1032 RGFTFALIIGV
+1032 RGFTFALIVGV
-1043 VSGTYSSV
+1043 VIGTYSSV
-1051 FNATPIAYDILMWQ
+1051 FNATPVAFDILLWQ
-1065 KRNKEKKELS
+1065 TRRREKKELAAS
-1075 AKGKMQ
+1075 KNKAR

>member
-1 MQNKGVVKFFAITF
+1 
-15 ILVCIFQLSFTFIS
+15 
-29 FRYSSKADKYAN
+29 
-41 SSQVTEMATRMAKGD
+41 MAKQKAQGNPL
-56 RIKEE
+56 KEE
-61 YYFDSIS
+61 YYYDSIS

-80 NINVYNILLKQYT
+80 NVGVYNILVKNFT

-130 NQDPTFNKALL
+130 NQDPTFVKALQK
-141 RAIEKEKNSTADFV
+141 AIDKEKNSTRDFV
-155 DLFAQSFKEIDPNA
+155 DLFAESFKETDPNA
-169 KLASVFNTVE
+169 KLAAIFNTVE

-185 YNSTNDEVIKVIREE
+185 YNSSNDDVIKVIREE
-200 TNSAIDRTFNILNT
+200 SNAAIDRTYNILTT
-214 RIDRFGVVQPNIQK
+214 RIDRFGVVQPNIQR

-242 KDPERVRKLL
+242 KDPDRVRKLL
-252 QGTAQL
+252 QGSAQL

-266 PQLVNFFSEANTKL
+266 PTLQPYFAEANKKL
-280 VSVLNASLDTLKADS
+280 TSILAAGQDSIATDSTLKAD
-295 TLTSDTAGMNKA
+295 TAATANAIASKQT
-307 LKENPILAEKK
+307 LAEKK
-318 ESEKKTGKKSEVKKE
+318 EP
-333 EVKKETAKAEP
+333 AKATP
-344 AKTDTSKENALLKQ
+344 AKKADTSKADTSKGNALLKQ
-358 LGKDTTKT
+358 LGSDTSKT
-366 SVEAKRSQ
+366 AAMAKQKESF
-374 TLEEYAKKN
+374 EDYARKN

-390 PAIYQTKEGQYQ
+390 PAIYQDKDGQYVA
-402 PGQQALV
+402 GQTAMV

-419 VNHMLRM
+419 VNSMLRLT
-426 VKNLFPRDLKLAWT
+426 KNMFPRDMKLAWT
-440 VKPRTEEKDILELVA
+440 VKPRAESKDVLELVA
-455 LKITSR
+455 LKVTSR
-461 DGSPALGGDVITN
+461 DGSAALGGDVITT

-485 EVSMSMSSE
+485 EVSMSMNSE

-502 TGENIGKQIAIVL
+502 TGDNIGKQVAIVL

-524 VNSEIPNGMSVISG
+524 VNSEIPNGMSSITG
-538 GNMTVEEALDLAN
+538 GDMTVEEALDLAN

-556 KLPAPARIVSEEI
+556 KLPAPARIVAEEV
-569 VGPSLGK
+569 VGPSLGQ
-576 ESINAGLISFIIAFI
+576 ESINAGLLSFVIAFI
-591 GVLLYMSLYYKG
+591 GVLLYMSLYYGG

-609 IALFANVFFLFGVL
+609 IALFANVFFLMGVL

-656 REEMRAGKGMRLVV
+656 REEMRAGKGSRLVV

-689 LTGIVLYIFG
+689 LTGVVLYIFG

-707 TTLVIGLLLSL
+707 TTLVLGLLLSL

-733 DRNMTITTGTKYTQN
+733 DRNMTITTGNKYTQN
-748 LFQNLTIDFIGLR
+748 LFQHINIDFIGLR
-761 KKMYLLSIAII
+761 KKMYII
-772 IPGIISI
+772 SVAVLIPGAISI
-779 FVRGLDPGLDFT
+779 FVRGMDMGLDFT

-802 NVSTTDLRASL
+802 NVSTTDVRASL
-813 NKQFG
+813 SKAFG
-818 ESPEV
+818 EAPEV
-823 KTFGPDNQVKITTK
+823 KTFGPKNQVKITTK
-837 YMINDRSQQSDSI
+837 FMINERNQQADSI
-850 VNAKLFEGVKGYYK
+850 VSNKLFEGVKGFYK
-864 VPITYTDFKATDAKK
+864 TPITITDFKGNTPGK

-891 TISYALIWQAV
+891 TISYSLIWKAV
-902 MAVFFSLII
+902 MAVFFALII
-911 IFIYIAI
+911 IFIYIAF
-918 RFKNWQFGIGG
+918 RFKNWQFGMGG
-929 VVSLFHDTLII
+929 VISLAHDSLII

-954 MEIDQSFIAAL
+954 MEIGQDFIAAL
-965 LTVIGYSIMDTVII
+965 LTIIGYSIMDTVII

-994 LATNINLAINSTL
+994 LAVNINAAINSTL

-1021 IVIFIFGGEVL
+1021 ITIFIFGGEVL
-1032 RGFTFALIIGV
+1032 RGFTFALITGV
-1043 VSGTYSSV
+1043 AVGTYSSV
-1051 FNATPIAYDILMWQ
+1051 FVATPIAYDILLWQ
-1065 KRNKEKKELS
+1065 KRRKEKKELLVKIK
-1075 AKGKMQ
+1075 AK

>member
-1 MQNKGVVKFFAITF
+1 MQNKGVIKFFAITF
-15 ILVCIFQLSFTFIS
+15 VLVCLFQLSFTVIS
-29 FRYSSKADKYAN
+29 YIYSGKANDYAN
-41 SSQVTEMATRMAKGD
+41 APQVTAMAKEMAKGD
-56 RIKEE
+56 RLMEE
-61 YYFDSIS
+61 YFYDSLA
-68 KSRLEYF
+68 KSRLEYY

-80 NINVYNILLKQYT
+80 NVTVYNILLKKYT

-113 VTMAV
+113 VTMSV

-130 NQDPTFNKALL
+130 NQDPTFNKAMLI
-141 RAIEKEKNSTADFV
+141 AIEKEKSSTADFV
-155 DLFAQSFKEIDPNA
+155 DLFYKSFTELDPNA
-169 KLASVFNTVE
+169 KLAAIFNTVE

-185 YNSTNDEVIKVIREE
+185 YNSSNQDVVKVIREE
-200 TNSAIDRTFNILNT
+200 SNAAIDRTYNILTT
-214 RIDRFGVVQPNIQK
+214 RINRFGVAQPNIQK

-266 PQLVNFFSEANTKL
+266 PDLQPFFAEANKKL
-280 VSVLNASLDTLKADS
+280 PGLLLAGTDSIASDS
-295 TLTSDTAGMNKA
+295 TLRADTAATAKA
-307 LKENPILAEKK
+307 IASKQVLAEKK
-318 ESEKKTGKKSEVKKE
+318 EAPKQAAKAKPDTGK
-333 EVKKETAKAEP
+333 A
-344 AKTDTSKENALLKQ
+344 DTSKGNALLKQ
-358 LGKDTTKT
+358 LGKDTSAA
-366 SVEAKRSQ
+366 SVAAKRQQSF
-374 TLEEYAKKN
+374 EEYARLN

-390 PAIYQTKEGQYQ
+390 PAIYQDKNGQYVA
-402 PGQQALV
+402 GQTAMV

-419 VNHMLRM
+419 VNHMLRLT
-426 VKNLFPRDLKLAWT
+426 KNLFPRDIKLAWT
-440 VKPRTEEKDILELVA
+440 VKPRDEAKDVLELVA

-485 EVSMSMSSE
+485 EVSMSMNSE

-524 VNSEIPNGMSVISG
+524 VNGEIPNGMSSITG
-538 GNMTVEEALDLAN
+538 GNMTVEEAQDLAN

-556 KLPAPARIVSEEI
+556 KLPAPARIVAEEI
-569 VGPSLGK
+569 VGPSLGQ
-576 ESINAGLISFIIAFI
+576 ESINAGLLSFIIAFI
-591 GVLLYMSLYYKG
+591 GVLLYMSLYYNR

-609 IALFANVFFLFGVL
+609 IALFANVFFLFGVM

-630 TMPGI
+630 TLPGI

-656 REEMRAGKGMRLVV
+656 REEIRAGKGMRLVV
-670 KDGFHHA
+670 KDGFRHA

-707 TTLVIGLLLSL
+707 TTLVLGLLLSL

-733 DRNMTITTGTKYTQN
+733 DRDMHITTGNRFTMDLLHNTKIN
-748 LFQNLTIDFIGLR
+748 FIGLR
-761 KKMYLLSIAII
+761 KKMYILSIALLV
-772 IPGIISI
+772 PGIFSI
-779 FVRGLDPGLDFT
+779 FIRGLDPGLDFT
-791 GGRSYIVRFDQ
+791 GGRSFIVRFDQ
-802 NVSTTDLRASL
+802 NVSTNHIRESLRS
-813 NKQFG
+813 QFG

-823 KTFGPDNQVKITTK
+823 KTFGPNNQVKITTK
-837 YMINDRSQQSDSI
+837 YLISERDQKADSI
-850 VNAKLFEGVKGYYK
+850 VNAKLYNGVKSYYK
-864 VPITYTDFKATDAKK
+864 VPLSYPDFKATDATKV
-879 IIGELSSQRVDP
+879 IGLLSSQRVDP
-891 TISYALIWQAV
+891 TISYALIWKSFMAV
-902 MAVFFSLII
+902 MFSLLI

-918 RFKNWQFGIGG
+918 RFKNWQFGLGG
-929 VVSLFHDTLII
+929 VIALFHDSLII
-940 ITMFTLF
+940 ISLF
-947 HGILPFG
+947 SIFYGILPFG
-954 MEIDQSFIAAL
+954 MEVDQHFIAAI
-965 LTVIGYSIMDTVII
+965 LTIIGYSIMDTVII

-994 LATNINLAINSTL
+994 LAVNINGAINSTL
-1007 GRTINTSGVTLVVL
+1007 GRTINTSGVTLVTL
-1021 IVIFIFGGEVL
+1021 IIIFIFGGEVL
-1032 RGFTFALIIGV
+1032 RGFTFALTAGVII
-1043 VSGTYSSV
+1043 GTYSSV
-1051 FNATPIAYDILMWQ
+1051 FVATPISYDILNWQ
-1065 KRNKEKKELS
+1065 KKRRERKELS
-1075 AKGKMQ
+1075 GKNKSK

>member
-1 MQNKGVVKFFAITF
+1 MQHKGVVKFFAVTF
-15 ILVCIFQLSFTFIS
+15 ILVCLFQLSFTFIS
-29 FRYSSKADKYAN
+29 YYYSGKADKYSTAP
-41 SSQVTEMATRMAKGD
+41 QVKELAKKMAQGNPL
-56 RIKEE
+56 KEE
-61 YYFDSIS
+61 VLYDSIS

-80 NINVYNILLKQYT
+80 SVNVFNILLKKYT

-130 NQDPTFNKALL
+130 NQDPTFMKSLQKA
-141 RAIEKEKNSTADFV
+141 INKEKTSTRDFV
-155 DLFAQSFKEIDPNA
+155 DLFAESFKETDPNA
-169 KLASVFNTVE
+169 KLAAIFNTVE

-200 TNSAIDRTFNILNT
+200 SNAAIDRTYNILTT
-214 RIDRFGVVQPNIQK
+214 RIDRFGVVQPNIQR

-266 PQLVNFFSEANTKL
+266 PQLQPFFAEANKKLTSILEVSQDTTKKD
-280 VSVLNASLDTLKADS
+280 STLKAD
-295 TLTSDTAGMNKA
+295 TAA
-307 LKENPILAEKK
+307 
-318 ESEKKTGKKSEVKKE
+318 
-333 EVKKETAKAEP
+333 TAKAIAAKQVLAAKNEP
-344 AKTDTSKENALLKQ
+344 AAKDTSKGNALLKKI
-358 LGKDTTKT
+358 GKDTSKT
-366 SVEAKRSQ
+366 AAASKQKESF
-374 TLEEYAKKN
+374 EDYAKKN

-390 PAIYQTKEGQYQ
+390 PAIYQNKDGQYVA
-402 PGQQALV
+402 GQTALV

-419 VNHMLRM
+419 INNLLRLT
-426 VKNLFPRDLKLAWT
+426 KNVFPRDMKLAWT
-440 VKPRTEEKDILELVA
+440 VKPREEASKDVLELVA
-455 LKITSR
+455 LKVTSR

-474 ARQDYDQNGRV
+474 ARQDYSQTGQV
-485 EVSMSMSSE
+485 EVSMSMNGE

-502 TGENIGKQIAIVL
+502 TGDNVGKQIAIVL

-524 VNSEIPNGMSVISG
+524 VNGEIPNGTSSITG
-538 GNMTVEEALDLAN
+538 GNMTVEEAQDLAN

-556 KLPAPARIVSEEI
+556 KLPAPARIVAEEV
-569 VGPSLGK
+569 VGPSLGQ
-576 ESINAGLISFIIAFI
+576 ESINAGMISFIIAFI
-591 GVLLYMSLYYKG
+591 GVLLYMSLYYNG

-609 IALFANVFFLFGVL
+609 IALFANVFFLIGVL

-630 TMPGI
+630 TLPGI

-656 REEMRAGKGMRLVV
+656 REEIRAGKGMRLVV

-718 FSSIFIARLVFEWML
+718 FSSIFIARLVFEFML
-733 DRNMTITTGTKYTQN
+733 DRNMNITTGNKYTMN
-748 LFQNLTIDFIGLR
+748 LFQHMNIDFIGLR
-761 KKMYLLSIAII
+761 KKMYILSIAII
-772 IPGIISI
+772 VPGLISI

-791 GGRSYIVRFDQ
+791 GGHSYIVRFDQ
-802 NVSTTDLRASL
+802 NVSTSDVRESLR
-813 NKQFG
+813 KTFG

-823 KTFGPDNQVKITTK
+823 KTFGSQNQVKITTK
-837 YMINDRSQQSDSI
+837 YLINERNEKADSV
-850 VNAKLFEGVKGYYK
+850 VNSKLFAGIKGFYK
-864 VPITYTDFKATDAKK
+864 TPITYADFKANTPGK
-879 IIGELSSQRVDP
+879 IVGELSSQRVDP
-891 TISYALIWQAV
+891 TISYSLIWKAF
-902 MAVFFSLII
+902 MAVFFSLVI
-911 IFIYIAI
+911 IFVYIAI

-929 VVSLFHDTLII
+929 VVSLFHDSLII

-954 MEIDQSFIAAL
+954 MEIDQSFIAAI
-965 LTVIGYSIMDTVII
+965 LTIIGYSIMDTVII

-984 EYRALYPKRD
+984 EYRVLFPKRD
-994 LATNINLAINSTL
+994 LAANINGAINSTL
-1007 GRTINTSGVTLVVL
+1007 GRTVNTSGVTLVVL
-1021 IVIFIFGGEVL
+1021 ITIFIFGGEVL
-1032 RGFTFALIIGV
+1032 RGFTFALIVGV

-1065 KRNKEKKELS
+1065 KRRKEAKEPELKS
-1075 AKGKMQ
+1075 KSK